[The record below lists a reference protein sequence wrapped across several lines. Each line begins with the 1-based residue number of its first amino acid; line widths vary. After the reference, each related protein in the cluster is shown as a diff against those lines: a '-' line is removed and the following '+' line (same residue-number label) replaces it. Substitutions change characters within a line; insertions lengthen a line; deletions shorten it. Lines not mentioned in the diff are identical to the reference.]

1 MTDFIIGKIDSLPPL
16 PKSIIELEEFR
27 KLPNKEILDLLK
39 IIEKDPLIVTTLLR
53 VANSALFGFVS
64 EVETPSRA
72 INLLGVNFTIS
83 IILGSAVQDLVKS
96 NLDAYGV
103 QIDDFINTSNLAS
116 SLVNQWIS
124 KVDFSLREELLLPA
138 FLQETGKFVISE
150 VVNENGKTKEFL
162 EKIKENKNIS
172 DIEKEFTGYSCA
184 RVTANI
190 FKHWK
195 LSHELIFKIGFVENL
210 DTCPKDYQE
219 EAKVLEIIKILCN
232 IREPLSDKVIEEGV
246 KKAKEY
252 GFDTKILLDA
262 IESIK
267 LKLNNEF

>member
-1 MTDFIIGKIDSLPPL
+1 MEDIIIGKIDSLPPL
-16 PKSIIELEEFR
+16 PKSIIKLEEFR
-27 KLPNKEILDLLK
+27 KLPNKEIFDLLK

-64 EVETPSRA
+64 EVKTPSRA

-103 QIDDFINTSNLAS
+103 KIDDFINTSNLSS
-116 SLVNQWIS
+116 SLVNKWIS

-150 VVNENGKTKEFL
+150 VVNESGKTKEFL
-162 EKIKENKNIS
+162 EKIKENKNIT
-172 DIEKEFTGYSCA
+172 DIEREFTGYSCA

-195 LSHELIFKIGFVENL
+195 LSHELIFKIGFVEDL
-210 DTCPKDYQE
+210 DTCPKAYQE
-219 EAKVLEIIKILCN
+219 EAKILEIIKILCN
-232 IREPLSDKVIEEGV
+232 IREPLSDKAIKAGV

-252 GFDTKILLDA
+252 GFDSKILLDA
-262 IESIK
+262 IEGIQ
-267 LKLNNEF
+267 LKINNEF